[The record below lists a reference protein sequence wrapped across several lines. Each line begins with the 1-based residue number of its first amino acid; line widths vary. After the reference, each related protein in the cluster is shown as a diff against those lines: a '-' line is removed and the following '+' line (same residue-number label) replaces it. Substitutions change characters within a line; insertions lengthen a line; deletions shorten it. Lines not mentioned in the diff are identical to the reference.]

1 MKRTIYRGASLM
13 LGVVSLFSPLLLVT
27 ATSNTQK
34 LNRQTNAQSMVE
46 KQVYGNQAQLDIGD
60 GQKVLSNKAFITM
73 YHKSL
78 KKGTHSKELLTVDQS
93 SGKAIPGAVYEVKA
107 ENGETQ
113 KLTADET
120 GQVSLTKL
128 SKGQYV
134 IRQVKAPLGYEL
146 SEETVEVVIENQ
158 TVIQRIFTNQRQE
171 DTILLT
177 KITDENEPL
186 AGVAFTLYQNGKVLQ
201 KKIETNQYGQLAVS
215 SLAKG
220 EYYFIETKAPK
231 EYQIDSRKL
240 EFTIG
245 GEAK

>member
-1 MKRTIYRGASLM
+1 MKRTIYQGVSLM
-13 LGVVSLFSPLLLVT
+13 LGAVSLFSLLLLVT
-27 ATSNTQK
+27 ATSTTQK
-34 LNRQTNAQSMVE
+34 INRQTSAQSVVE
-46 KQVYGNQAQLDIGD
+46 KQVYGNQAQLDLGD

-73 YHKSL
+73 YRKSL
-78 KKGTHSKELLTVDQS
+78 KKETYSKELLTVDQS
-93 SGKAIPGAVYEVKA
+93 SGKAIPGAVYEAKA

-128 SKGQYV
+128 AKGQYV

-146 SEETVEVVIENQ
+146 SEETVELVIENQ
-158 TVIQRIFTNQRQE
+158 TVIQRIFTNQRKE
-171 DTILLT
+171 NTILLI

-186 AGVAFTLYQNGKVLQ
+186 AGVAFTLYQDEKVLR
-201 KKIETNQYGQLAVS
+201 KKLETNQYGQLAVDG
-215 SLAKG
+215 LTKG
-220 EYYFIETKAPK
+220 EYYFVETNAPK

-240 EFTIG
+240 AFTIG